1 MIYMM
6 SNFINNPQVKTQ
18 YNNKK
23 VDFILFQNMRFCNS
37 FV

>member
-6 SNFINNPQVKTQ
+6 SNIINNPQVKTQ

-23 VDFILFQNMRFCNS
+23 VEHNILFQNMRF
-37 FV
+37 F